1 MSGNQIPAED
11 RTMAAV
17 AHGAAALLG
26 FIPPLVV
33 WLMNKDKAGKEALND
48 QAKESLNFQ
57 ITMLIPYIIAGFLPL
72 FVTGLVWIVCAVFCI
87 LAALAANKGQLYR
100 YPFALRLIK

>member
-1 MSGNQIPAED
+1 MSENQIPAED
-11 RTMAAV
+11 RTLAAV
-17 AHGAAALLG
+17 AHGGAILLG
-26 FIPPLVV
+26 FLVPLVV

-57 ITMLIPYIIAGFLPL
+57 ITLLIPYIIAGFLP
-72 FVTGLVWIVCAVFCI
+72 FFATMLVWIVSIVFCI